1 MQNVQVMQ
9 LNQLQNLGWLDD
21 LKADAAKAKADL
33 VTDVTKVNTDIKTAV
48 VAGASKVKTGITTF
62 NTNVKTAVVADAAGV
77 KTYLVNGV
85 ETLATDL
92 TLSG

>member
-1 MQNVQVMQ
+1 MQVMQ
-9 LNQLQNLGWLDD
+9 LNQLQNLGWFDD

-33 VTDVTKVNTDIKTAV
+33 AHDVTKLNTDIKTDVA
-48 VAGASKVKTGITTF
+48 AGASKVKTGITNF
-62 NTNVKTAVVADAAGV
+62 NTGVKTAVIADAAGV
-77 KTYLVNGV
+77 KKYLVNGV